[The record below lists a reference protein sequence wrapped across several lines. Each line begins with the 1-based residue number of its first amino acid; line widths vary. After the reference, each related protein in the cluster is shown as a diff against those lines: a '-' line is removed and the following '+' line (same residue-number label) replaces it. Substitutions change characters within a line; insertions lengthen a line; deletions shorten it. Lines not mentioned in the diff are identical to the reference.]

1 MHRLAKLHQL
11 WGWSA
16 LLLFAGLGLA
26 LEGLNGLKLGFFLDP
41 EFHLRREMWRLA
53 HAHGTL
59 LSIVQLVFSGALAR
73 GVLASE
79 ERAQLASQL
88 LRGALLLM
96 PLGFFLGGVAPSE
109 SDPWIGIWLVPV
121 GGALLLMALAITSFE
136 AWQTGGGAS
145 DV

>member
-1 MHRLAKLHQL
+1 M
-11 WGWSA
+11 
-16 LLLFAGLGLA
+16 LLFAGLGLA

-59 LSIVQLVFSGALAR
+59 LSIIQLVFSGALAR
-73 GVLASE
+73 GIFASE
-79 ERAQLASQL
+79 DRAQLASTL
-88 LRGALLLM
+88 LRAALLLM

-121 GGALLLMALAITSFE
+121 GGALLLLALAITAFD
-136 AWQTGGGAS
+136 AWQTGGG
-145 DV
+145 DPNV